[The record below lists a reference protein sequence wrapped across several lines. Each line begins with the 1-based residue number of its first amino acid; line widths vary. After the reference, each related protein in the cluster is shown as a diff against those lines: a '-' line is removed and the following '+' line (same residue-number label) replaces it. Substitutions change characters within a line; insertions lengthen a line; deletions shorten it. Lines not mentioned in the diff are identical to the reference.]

1 MFFSAFHG
9 SNYNVRLL
17 PAGKDEL
24 CGYMPSLP
32 AAARRF
38 LICAESGKKQS
49 RQARGNAA
57 RAITLP
63 NPRQIIPAP

>member
-9 SNYNVRLL
+9 SNYNVRLM

-24 CGYMPSLP
+24 CGKMPSLP

-49 RQARGNAA
+49 RQARG
-57 RAITLP
+57 
-63 NPRQIIPAP
+63 